1 MTNQVNAQASEADLD
16 SAFIG
21 HDDYALVRVP
31 ESERYS
37 WFSVALQRFGQLSAL
52 AQFFL
57 AAMIGLTMGFWQ
69 AMLAITIDRLW
80 TLRLRTGWRRHGNQ
94 PHWLVRSAKRSLR
107 QRLGIDLRWTFMGV
121 VHRRRHRG
129 DFDRGLRVRFDE
141 LGCLRHGA
149 SVLAAVCLQPQRSLE
164 VAQPV

>member
-69 AMLAITIDRLW
+69 AMLA
-80 TLRLRTGWRRHGNQ
+80 
-94 PHWLVRSAKRSLR
+94 A
-107 QRLGIDLRWTFMGV
+107 
-121 VHRRRHRG
+121 
-129 DFDRGLRVRFDE
+129 
-141 LGCLRHGA
+141 
-149 SVLAAVCLQPQRSLE
+149 
-164 VAQPV
+164 